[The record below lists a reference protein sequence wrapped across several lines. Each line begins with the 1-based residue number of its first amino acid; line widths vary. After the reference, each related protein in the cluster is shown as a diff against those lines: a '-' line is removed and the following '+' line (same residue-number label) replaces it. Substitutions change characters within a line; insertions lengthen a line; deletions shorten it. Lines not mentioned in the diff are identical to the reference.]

1 MLLLKVFDLF
11 LCCIND
17 CVLIVIVLIF
27 VELRIV
33 KLLPLDYLLYS
44 TWDIGLSLLSSWPLE
59 VFGRILIADLLLLG
73 LILVVVEEACWGVVV
88 IIIIILGLSLIH
100 SFS

>member
-1 MLLLKVFDLF
+1 ML
-11 LCCIND
+11 N
-17 CVLIVIVLIF
+17 
-27 VELRIV
+27 
-33 KLLPLDYLLYS
+33 S

-73 LILVVVEEACWGVVV
+73 LILIVVEEITWGVVV

-100 SFS
+100 SFT